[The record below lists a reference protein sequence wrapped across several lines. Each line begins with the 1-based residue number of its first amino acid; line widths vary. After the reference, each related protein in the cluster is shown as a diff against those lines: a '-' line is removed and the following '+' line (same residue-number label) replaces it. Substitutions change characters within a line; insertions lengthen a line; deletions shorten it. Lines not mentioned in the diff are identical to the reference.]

1 MKILLFGEFSG
12 LHRNLKEGLLELGH
26 EAVIASG
33 HDGYKMI
40 KGDINLDKTMSGFFG
55 LVEARVKPF
64 ARLPILRNYDVVQ
77 IVNPFFPNARYFP
90 KQIFYS
96 ILQKLNKKFF
106 VLGAGSDAYFWRHGR
121 EKLKYGPFD
130 DFLKYDVKSS
140 TFYMESDKAYA
151 YNKKIVDSSDGVIP
165 IMFEYETS
173 YESCPRRL
181 KTIPL
186 PINTQSI
193 EYQDNTL
200 SSKLVVFHGLSRYG
214 FKGTR
219 HVESAY
225 LSLAKKYPNDL
236 ELVIDGQLPLTEY
249 LRLMRRTNV
258 VIDQVYT
265 HSLGMNGV
273 YALAMGKVVIGGA
286 EPESLSSLGI
296 DSSPVLNVT
305 PDKESIIRTVEYL
318 LDNRAS
324 IPEMGFNSR
333 NFVEKYHCHIKVAE
347 QYVSTWKSVV

>member
-1 MKILLFGEFSG
+1 M
-12 LHRNLKEGLLELGH
+12 
-26 EAVIASG
+26 
-33 HDGYKMI
+33 
-40 KGDINLDKTMSGFFG
+40 
-55 LVEARVKPF
+55 
-64 ARLPILRNYDVVQ
+64 
-77 IVNPFFPNARYFP
+77 
-90 KQIFYS
+90 
-96 ILQKLNKKFF
+96 
-106 VLGAGSDAYFWRHGR
+106 
-121 EKLKYGPFD
+121 
-130 DFLKYDVKSS
+130 
-140 TFYMESDKAYA
+140 
-151 YNKKIVDSSDGVIP
+151 
-165 IMFEYETS
+165 
-173 YESCPRRL
+173 
-181 KTIPL
+181 
-186 PINTQSI
+186 
-193 EYQDNTL
+193 
-200 SSKLVVFHGLSRYG
+200 VFHGLSRYG

-258 VIDQVYT
+258 VIDQVHT